1 MKLGNIWDL
10 ILILSSKTHVL
21 CGDAGGNGNGW
32 QCRLVP
38 TGFSDC
44 GSSDGGDDN
53 NGGRDGDG
61 GDDDSGVSSD
71 DGDGGYDGGD
81 GGDEDG
87 DDGGDDAGSDDGD
100 GCGGGDDGDGGDGM
114 MVMVMIMQ
122 MIF

>member
-38 TGFSDC
+38 TDFSDC

-71 DGDGGYDGGD
+71 
-81 GGDEDG
+81 EDG
-87 DDGGDDAGSDDGD
+87 DDGGDDDGSDDGD
-100 GCGGGDDGDGGDGM
+100 GCGGGDEDDGNGDNYADDFLSH
-114 MVMVMIMQ
+114 ILSSHYNA
-122 MIF
+122 